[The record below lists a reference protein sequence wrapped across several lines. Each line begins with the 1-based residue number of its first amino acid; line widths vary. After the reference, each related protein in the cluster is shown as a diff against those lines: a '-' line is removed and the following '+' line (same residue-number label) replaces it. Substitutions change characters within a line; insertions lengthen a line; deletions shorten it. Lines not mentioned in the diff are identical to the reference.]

1 MAESMTFLQIKLKF
15 HEVDFSNGII
25 DENRASFTSS
35 HLILAHMVTISP
47 KRKLKFAY
55 HDNLYR
61 VFRLK
66 IVKIKS
72 EDCLE

>member
-35 HLILAHMVTISP
+35 HLMLAHMVTILQ
-47 KRKLKFAY
+47 KRKLKIAY
-55 HDNLYR
+55 QDNFYR
-61 VFRLK
+61 VFCLE
-66 IVKIKS
+66 IKIKW
-72 EDCLE
+72 LKTV

>member
-35 HLILAHMVTISP
+35 HLMLAHMVTILQ
-47 KRKLKFAY
+47 KRKLKIAY
-55 HDNLYR
+55 QDNFYR
-61 VFRLK
+61 VFCLE
-66 IVKIKS
+66 IIKIKW
-72 EDCLE
+72 LKTV